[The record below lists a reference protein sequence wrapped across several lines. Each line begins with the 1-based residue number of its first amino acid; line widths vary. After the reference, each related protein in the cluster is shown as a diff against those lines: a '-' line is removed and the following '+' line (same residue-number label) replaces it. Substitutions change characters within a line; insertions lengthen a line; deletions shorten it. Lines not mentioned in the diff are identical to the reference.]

1 MVEMVIEPI
10 NLHNY
15 KINMKELKVKIE
27 VIASDG
33 VILEKKEQTVNINNY
48 APDSIKKDR
57 IFLEVGE
64 CLYVIDSD
72 GYIKDQVLNV
82 NTGQEPKYGLWGQ

>member
-1 MVEMVIEPI
+1 
-10 NLHNY
+10 
-15 KINMKELKVKIE
+15 MKELKVKIE

-33 VILEKKEQTVNINNY
+33 VTLEKKEQTVNINEY
-48 APDSIKKDR
+48 GADSIKKDR

-72 GYIKDQVLNV
+72 GYIKDQVFNV
-82 NTGQEPKYGLWGQ
+82 NSGQKAKYGLWGQ

>member
-1 MVEMVIEPI
+1 
-10 NLHNY
+10 
-15 KINMKELKVKIE
+15 MKELKVKIE

-33 VILEKKEQTVNINNY
+33 VILEKKEQTVNINEY
-48 APDSIKKDR
+48 ATDSIKKDR

-72 GYIKDQVLNV
+72 GYIKDQVFNV
-82 NTGQEPKYGLWGQ
+82 NTGQKAKYGLWGQ

>member
-1 MVEMVIEPI
+1 
-10 NLHNY
+10 
-15 KINMKELKVKIE
+15 MKKLKVKIE

-33 VILEKKEQTVNINNY
+33 VMLEKKEQTVNINEHEV
-48 APDSIKKDR
+48 DSIKKDR

-72 GYIKDQVLNV
+72 GYIKDQIFNV
-82 NTGQEPKYGLWGQ
+82 KTGQKAKYGLWGQ